1 VSEKG
6 DVRRLAAILVVDAA
20 GYSEMMRIDET
31 STHRQI
37 KSDIGT
43 IFAPMTQ
50 AHRGR
55 VVKTTGDG
63 LHAEFAS
70 IVDCVQCATAM
81 QQGVAK
87 RKTGLPEAAP
97 LLYRI
102 GINLGDIIVEPD
114 DIYGDGVN
122 VAVRL
127 QGLAEPGEI
136 LLSGDAHRQVAGK
149 VKVAFDDL
157 GHHRVKHIA
166 EPIHVFRVPYEG
178 APLAEGRRRSSA
190 PPAQPQP
197 AAAAIAVMPF
207 DNLSDAADQGYFSDG
222 LTNDIITD
230 LSKFSEL
237 FVIASHTA
245 AAYKAKSPAL
255 DTLGRDL
262 GVTYVVQGSVQRGGD
277 RIRINVKLAE
287 TATGRHLWAERY
299 DRKAQDL
306 FQVQDEIVQMIVGT
320 LVARVSISER
330 MRALHQKPENLKA
343 YDFYL
348 RGRAAFQGWAADTNK
363 QAREFF
369 TKAIELDPFFAL
381 AYGYLAYSYV
391 QAWLGGWERSP
402 ATLKRARD
410 LAHQAVVLGPSDYD
424 NQWSLGV
431 AYIYSRE
438 FEKGMAAFERA
449 IELCPN
455 GPDLLA
461 DMADALVYVG
471 RPEEAV
477 ANIHRAMRLNLIHPD
492 SYLWSLGVALYHC
505 GRYEEALSALMR
517 MNQPPNLVRRHVAAN
532 LVRLGRMEEARQMAT
547 EFLKNDPDYR
557 LERETVWPHKN
568 PNDLDDFI
576 TDLRR
581 AGLPD

>member
-6 DVRRLAAILVVDAA
+6 DLRRLAAILVVDAA
-20 GYSEMMRIDET
+20 GYSTMMRIDET
-31 STHRQI
+31 ATHRQI
-37 KSDIGT
+37 KSDVAA
-43 IFAPMTQ
+43 IFSPLTQ
-50 AHRGR
+50 THRGR

-70 IVDCVQCATAM
+70 IVDCVQCAIAM
-81 QQGVAK
+81 QSGVTA
-87 RKTGLPEAAP
+87 RRTGLPEAAP
-97 LLYRI
+97 LHYRI

-122 VAVRL
+122 IAVRL

-136 LLSGDAHRQVAGK
+136 LISGDAHRQISGK
-149 VKVAFDDL
+149 ANLAFEDL
-157 GHHRVKHIA
+157 GHHRVKNIPEA
-166 EPIHVFRVPYEG
+166 IHVFRVPYEG
-178 APLAEGRRRSSA
+178 APSTQGGRRASA
-190 PPAQPQP
+190 TQAQQP
-197 AAAAIAVMPF
+197 ATASIAVLPF
-207 DNLSDAADQGYFSDG
+207 DNLSGDAGQGYFSDG
-222 LTNDIITD
+222 LTNDIVTD

-245 AAYKAKSPAL
+245 AIYKAKSGNL
-255 DTLGRDL
+255 QSLGRDL
-262 GVTYVVQGSVQRGGD
+262 GVGYVVQGSVQRGGD
-277 RIRINVKLAE
+277 RIRINVNLAE
-287 TATGRHLWAERY
+287 TASGRHLWAERY

-348 RGRAAFQGWAADTNK
+348 RGRAAFQPWTSDSNK
-363 QAREFF
+363 QAQEFF
-369 TKAIELDPFFAL
+369 ARAMELDPFFAL
-381 AYGYLAYSYV
+381 AYGYLGYTYV

-402 ATLKRARD
+402 ATLRRARD
-410 LAHQAVVLGPSDYD
+410 LAQQAVVLGPSDFD

-438 FEKGMAAFERA
+438 FEKGMAAFDRA
-449 IELCPN
+449 VELCPN
-455 GPDLLA
+455 SPDLLA

-471 RPEEAV
+471 RPEEGV
-477 ANIHRAMRLNLIHPD
+477 ANIQRAMRLNPIHPD

-505 GRYEEALSALMR
+505 GRYEEAVAALTR
-517 MNQPPNLVRRHVAAN
+517 MNQVPNLVRRHIAAN
-532 LVRLGRMEEARQMAT
+532 YVRLGRMEEARQMAA

-557 LERETVWPHKN
+557 LEREAVWPHKD
-568 PNDLDDFI
+568 PKDLEDLI
-576 TDLRR
+576 ADLRR

>member
-37 KSDIGT
+37 KSDIGS
-43 IFAPMTQ
+43 IFAPVTQ

-70 IVDCVQCATAM
+70 IVDCVQCAAAM
-81 QQGVAK
+81 QQDVAK
-87 RKTGLPEAAP
+87 RQTKLPGSAP

-149 VKVAFDDL
+149 VKIQFEDL
-157 GHHRVKHIA
+157 GHHRVKNIA
-166 EPIHVFRVPYEG
+166 EPIHVFRVPYPG
-178 APLAEGRRRSSA
+178 APSAEDRKRPAA
-190 PPAQPQP
+190 PLPQQP
-197 AAAAIAVMPF
+197 AAASIAVMPF
-207 DNLSDAADQGYFSDG
+207 DNLSGDADQGYFSDG
-222 LTNDIITD
+222 LTNDVITD

-262 GVTYVVQGSVQRGGD
+262 GVAYVVQGSVQRAGD

-348 RGRAAFQGWAADTNK
+348 RGRAAFQGWTPEGNR
-363 QAREFF
+363 QAQEFF
-369 TKAIELDPFFAL
+369 GRAMHLDPFFAL
-381 AYGYLAYSYV
+381 AYGYLAYSYI
-391 QAWLGGWERSP
+391 QAWLAGWNRSP
-402 ATLKRARD
+402 EALRRARE
-410 LAHQAVVLGPSDYD
+410 LAQQAVVLGPSDFD
-424 NQWSLGV
+424 NQWSLGA

-438 FEKGMAAFERA
+438 FEKGMSAYERA
-449 IELCPN
+449 VELNPN
-455 GPDLLA
+455 SPDLLV

-471 RPEEAV
+471 RPEDAA
-477 ANIHRAMRLNLIHPD
+477 ANVERAMRLNPIHPD
-492 SYLWSLGVALYHC
+492 NYLWTLGIALYYC
-505 GRYEEALSALMR
+505 GRYDESVAALMR
-517 MNQPPNLVRRHVAAN
+517 MNDPPNLVKRQIAADY
-532 LVRLGRMEEARQMAT
+532 VRLGEIEKARKTA
-547 EFLKNDPDYR
+547 EDFLNHDPGYK
-557 LERETVWPHKN
+557 LEREWVWPFKD
-568 PNDLDDFI
+568 PKDVESFMD
-576 TDLRR
+576 DLRR

>member
-1 VSEKG
+1 MSEKG

-43 IFAPMTQ
+43 ILAPATQ

-70 IVDCVQCATAM
+70 IVDCVECAIAM
-81 QQGVAK
+81 QKGVTC
-87 RKTGLPEAAP
+87 RQTDLPGSAA

-102 GINLGDIIVEPD
+102 GINLSDIIVEPD

-122 VAVRL
+122 LAVRL

-136 LLSGDAHRQVAGK
+136 LMSGDAHRQVSGK
-149 VKVAFDDL
+149 IQVEFDDL
-157 GHHRVKHIA
+157 GHHRVKNIA

-178 APLAEGRRRSSA
+178 APAAESRRRPRA
-190 PPAQPQP
+190 APAQQ
-197 AAAAIAVMPF
+197 ATAAAIAVLPF
-207 DNLSDAADQGYFSDG
+207 DNLSGDADQGYFSNG
-222 LTNDIITD
+222 LTNDITTD

-245 AAYKAKSPAL
+245 AAYKARSAAL

-262 GVTYVVQGSVQRGGD
+262 GVGYVVEGSVQRGGD

-287 TATGRHLWAERY
+287 TESGRHLWAERY

-330 MRALHQKPENLKA
+330 LRALHQKPENLKA

-348 RGRAAFQGWAADTNK
+348 RGQAAFREWSSESNK
-363 QAREFF
+363 QAKEFF
-369 TKAIELDPFFAL
+369 TKAMELDPFYAL
-381 AYGYLAYSYV
+381 AHGYLAYAYV

-402 ATLKRARD
+402 ATLLRARE

-424 NQWSLGV
+424 NHWSLGV
-431 AYIYSRE
+431 AYIYGRE
-438 FEKGMAAFERA
+438 FEKGMAAFDRA
-449 IELCPN
+449 VELCPN
-455 GPDLLA
+455 SPGLLA

-471 RPEEAV
+471 RPAEAV
-477 ANIHRAMRLNLIHPD
+477 ASIQRAMKLNPIHPD
-492 SYLWSLGVALYHC
+492 SYLWSLGFALYHC
-505 GRYEEALSALMR
+505 GRYEEALAALMR
-517 MNQPPNLVRRHVAAN
+517 MNQPPNLARRHIAATY
-532 LVRLGRMEEARQMAT
+532 VRLGRLDEARRMAA
-547 EFLKNDPDYR
+547 EFLKDDPDYR
-557 LERETVWPHKN
+557 LDRERVWPHKD
-568 PNDLDDFI
+568 PKDLDDFI
-576 TDLRR
+576 TDLRH

>member
-1 VSEKG
+1 
-6 DVRRLAAILVVDAA
+6 
-20 GYSEMMRIDET
+20 MMRIDET
-31 STHRQI
+31 ATHRQI
-37 KSDIGT
+37 KSDVGA
-43 IFAPMTQ
+43 IFSPATL

-55 VVKTTGDG
+55 IVKTTGDG

-70 IVDCVQCATAM
+70 IVDCVQCAVAM
-81 QQGVAK
+81 QRGVAG
-87 RKTGLPEAAP
+87 RRTGLPNEAP
-97 LLYRI
+97 LHYRL

-122 VAVRL
+122 IAVRL

-136 LLSGDAHRQVAGK
+136 LISGDAYRQVSGK
-149 VKVAFDDL
+149 ANLTFEDL
-157 GHHRVKHIA
+157 GHHRVKNIA

-178 APLAEGRRRSSA
+178 APPPKGGRRPDA
-190 PPAQPQP
+190 PHSQQS
-197 AAAAIAVMPF
+197 AAASIAVLPF
-207 DNLSDAADQGYFSDG
+207 DNLSGDASQGYFSDG
-222 LTNDIITD
+222 LTNDVLTD

-245 AAYKAKSPAL
+245 AAYKAKSGDLHAL
-255 DTLGRDL
+255 ARDL
-262 GVTYVVQGSVQRGGD
+262 GVGYVVQGSVQRGGD
-277 RIRINVKLAE
+277 RIRINVNLTE
-287 TATGRHLWAERY
+287 TASGRHLWAERY

-348 RGRAAFQGWAADTNK
+348 RGRAAFQAWTAQSNK
-363 QAREFF
+363 QAQEFF
-369 TKAIELDPFFAL
+369 AKAMELDPFFAL
-381 AYGYLAYSYV
+381 AYGYLGYTYV
-391 QAWLGGWERSP
+391 QAWVGGWEQSP
-402 ATLKRARD
+402 ATLRRARE
-410 LAHQAVVLGPSDYD
+410 LALQAVVLNPSDFD
-424 NQWSLGV
+424 NHWSLGI

-455 GPDLLA
+455 SPDLLA

-471 RPEEAV
+471 RPAEAV
-477 ANIHRAMRLNLIHPD
+477 ANIQRAMRLNPIHPD
-492 SYLWSLGVALYHC
+492 SYLWSLGVAHYHC
-505 GRYEEALSALMR
+505 GRYEEAVAALTR
-517 MNQPPNLVRRHVAAN
+517 MSQMPNLARRNLAASY
-532 LVRLGRMEEARQMAT
+532 VRLGRMEEARAVAT
-547 EFLKNDPDYR
+547 EFLMNEPDYR
-557 LERETVWPHKN
+557 LEREAVWPHKN
-568 PNDLDDFI
+568 AKDLENLT

>member
-43 IFAPMTQ
+43 IFAPVTQ
-50 AHRGR
+50 GHRGR

-70 IVDCVQCATAM
+70 IVDCVQSAIVM
-81 QQGVAK
+81 QQGIAG
-87 RKTGLPEAAP
+87 RQTNLPRSAP

-136 LLSGDAHRQVAGK
+136 LLSGDAHRQIAGK
-149 VKVAFDDL
+149 VKVEFEDL
-157 GHHRVKHIA
+157 GHHRVKNIA

-178 APLAEGRRRSSA
+178 APSAEGRRRPSA
-190 PPAQPQP
+190 PLAQQP
-197 AAAAIAVMPF
+197 AAAAIAVLPF
-207 DNLSDAADQGYFSDG
+207 DNLSGDANQGYFSDG
-222 LTNDIITD
+222 LTNDVITD

-245 AAYKAKSPAL
+245 AAYKAKFAAL
-255 DTLGRDL
+255 DILGRDL
-262 GVTYVVQGSVQRGGD
+262 GVAYVVQGSVQRGGD

-348 RGRAAFQGWAADTNK
+348 RGRAAFQTWTPESNS
-363 QAREFF
+363 QAQEFF
-369 TKAIELDPFFAL
+369 GKAIHMDPFFAL
-381 AYGYLAYSYV
+381 AYGYLAYTYI
-391 QAWLGGWERSP
+391 QAWLGGWNRSP
-402 ATLKRARD
+402 EALRRARE
-410 LAHQAVVLGPSDYD
+410 LAQQAVVLGPSDYD
-424 NQWSLGV
+424 NQWSLGA

-438 FEKGMAAFERA
+438 YEKGMSAYERA
-449 IELCPN
+449 IELNPN
-455 GPDLLA
+455 SPDLLV

-471 RPEEAV
+471 RPQDAV
-477 ANIHRAMRLNLIHPD
+477 ANVERAMRLNPIHPD
-492 SYLWSLGVALYHC
+492 NYLWTLGIALYHC
-505 GRYEEALSALMR
+505 GRYDESLSALMR
-517 MNQPPNLVRRHVAAN
+517 MNDPPNLVKRQIAADY
-532 LVRLGRMEEARQMAT
+532 VRLGEIEKARRMAED
-547 EFLKNDPDYR
+547 FLKQDPNYT
-557 LERETVWPHKN
+557 LERERVWPHKD
-568 PNDLDDFI
+568 PKDLERFMD
-576 TDLRR
+576 DLRR
-581 AGLPD
+581 AGLPE

>member
-43 IFAPMTQ
+43 IFAPLTQ

-70 IVDCVQCATAM
+70 VVDCVQSAIAM
-81 QQGVAK
+81 QKGI
-87 RKTGLPEAAP
+87 TGRQTNLPGSAA

-136 LLSGDAHRQVAGK
+136 LLSGDAHRQVTGK
-149 VKVAFDDL
+149 VKVEFDDL
-157 GHHRVKHIA
+157 GHHRVKNIA
-166 EPIHVFRVPYEG
+166 EPVHVFRVPYEG
-178 APLAEGRRRSSA
+178 APSAENRRRPST
-190 PPAQPQP
+190 PPAQQP
-197 AAAAIAVMPF
+197 AAAPIAVLPF
-207 DNLSDAADQGYFSDG
+207 DNLSGDADQGYFSDG

-245 AAYKAKSPAL
+245 AAYKARFAAL

-348 RGRAAFQGWAADTNK
+348 RGRAAFQGWSADSNT
-363 QAREFF
+363 QARAFF

-402 ATLKRARD
+402 ATLRRARD

-431 AYIYSRE
+431 AYVYSRE

-477 ANIHRAMRLNLIHPD
+477 ANIQRAMRLNPIHPD

-505 GRYEEALSALMR
+505 GRYEEALSALTR
-517 MNQPPNLVRRHVAAN
+517 MNQPPSLVRRHVAAN
-532 LVRLGRMEEARQMAT
+532 LVRLGRMEEARQVAT
-547 EFLKNDPDYR
+547 EFLKNDPEYR

-568 PNDLDDFI
+568 PKDLDDFI

>member
-37 KSDIGT
+37 KSDIGA
-43 IFAPMTQ
+43 IFTPLAQ

-70 IVDCVQCATAM
+70 IVDCVQCAIAM

-87 RKTGLPEAAP
+87 RRTNLPGSAP
-97 LLYRI
+97 MHYRI

-149 VKVAFDDL
+149 VKVECEDL
-157 GHHRVKHIA
+157 GHHRVKNIA
-166 EPIHVFRVPYEG
+166 EPLHVFRVPYEG
-178 APLAEGRRRSSA
+178 APSAEGRQRRSA
-190 PPAQPQP
+190 PPTQQQ
-197 AAAAIAVMPF
+197 AAAAIAVLPF
-207 DNLSDAADQGYFSDG
+207 DNLSGDADQGYFSDG

-306 FQVQDEIVQMIVGT
+306 FLVQDEIVQMIVGT

-348 RGRAAFQGWAADTNK
+348 RGRAAFQGWSADTNK
-363 QAREFF
+363 QARQFF
-369 TKAIELDPFFAL
+369 TRAIELDPFFAL

-391 QAWLGGWERSP
+391 QAWLGGWERQP
-402 ATLKRARD
+402 AALKRARD

-438 FEKGMAAFERA
+438 FDKGMAAFERA

-477 ANIHRAMRLNLIHPD
+477 ANIQRAMRLNPIHPD

-532 LVRLGRMEEARQMAT
+532 LVRLGRMEEARQAAA

-568 PNDLDDFI
+568 PKDLDDFI